1 MLYYYCNIVDWV
13 WSNGIKYWSGIVIVE
28 VGGWTVERARV
39 TCDEVIGS
47 FVPFDNLRALLFVVV
62 VCSVDFFTRCLVI
75 LNTKR
80 PKSATIE

>member
-1 MLYYYCNIVDWV
+1 
-13 WSNGIKYWSGIVIVE
+13 
-28 VGGWTVERARV
+28 
-39 TCDEVIGS
+39 
-47 FVPFDNLRALLFVVV
+47 V